1 MESDQKRF
9 VQSYNAKI
17 KHKEN
22 LNTLQ
27 TPPDMII
34 KCTPRRLGRENQP
47 EAGLVTEDPKAAK
60 EDEQSS
66 KGSGRAKKR
75 ISFPLELDD
84 QE

>member
-27 TPPDMII
+27 TPSDMIL
-34 KCTPRRLGRENQP
+34 KCTPRQLGRENQP
-47 EAGLVTEDPKAAK
+47 EAGIDNGDPKTAK
-60 EDEQSS
+60 EDDQSS

-75 ISFPLELDD
+75 ISFPLEMDD